1 MYNSSY
7 RFRFYSKVVIYIMEI
22 WKRNLFICCTA
33 SFIVS
38 LGMSQMAPILPLYIA
53 ELGITDPGDIAR
65 WSGIVFGCNFVSLAI
80 FSPIWGRLSDR
91 FGRKPMILR
100 ASAWLGF
107 IMIGMGLA
115 QSVTHLVILR
125 LLQGAMSGFQAA
137 AIPLIAQE
145 TPKEHSG
152 WAMGIFFTAQVSGGL
167 MGPLAGG
174 WLSELIGYRHTF
186 FLIGFCCLLGFVALT
201 RLKETVKPMQ
211 AAAALSLKKTIQL
224 LPQKQ
229 AIFGLFLTT
238 LLLQFSLTC
247 VQPILTVYVD
257 ELAPNSEHLALI
269 SGAIFSSAGFASMLF
284 ASRFGRLA
292 DRIGSHQILFTCLML
307 AGFVSIPQGLVTA
320 PWQLGLLRFIHG
332 IAIAGLMPSANNLI
346 RQLTPTICLG
356 RIYGFNQSAQFIGMF
371 TGAFLGGHI
380 AAEIGIGNMFF
391 VVAAL
396 LILNAACC
404 HFAICEHLPAPRTS
418 SH

>member
-1 MYNSSY
+1 
-7 RFRFYSKVVIYIMEI
+7 MEI
-22 WKRNLFICCTA
+22 WKRNLYICCTA

-38 LGMSQMAPILPLYIA
+38 IGMSQMAPILPLYIA

-65 WSGIVFGCNFVSLAI
+65 WAGIVFGCNFISLAI

-125 LLQGAMSGFQAA
+125 LMQGALSGFQAA

-145 TPKEHSG
+145 TPKERSG
-152 WAMGIFFTAQVSGGL
+152 WAMGMFFTAQVSGGL

-186 FLIGFCCLLGFVALT
+186 FLIGSCCLLGFLALT
-201 RLKETVKPMQ
+201 QLHENFHPVP
-211 AAAALSLKKTIQL
+211 AAAAMNLRETFQR

-229 AIFGLFLTT
+229 AIIGLFLTT
-238 LLLQFSLTC
+238 VILHFSLTC
-247 VQPILTVYVD
+247 VQPILTVYVH
-257 ELAPNSEHLALI
+257 ELVPDSDHLALI
-269 SGAIFSSAGFASMLF
+269 SGAIFSSAGFASMIF
-284 ASRFGRLA
+284 ASRLGNLA
-292 DRIGSHQILFTCLML
+292 DRIGSHRILFACLTL

-346 RQLTPTICLG
+346 RQLTPPVCLG

-391 VVAAL
+391 IVAAL
-396 LILNAACC
+396 LILNAAWC